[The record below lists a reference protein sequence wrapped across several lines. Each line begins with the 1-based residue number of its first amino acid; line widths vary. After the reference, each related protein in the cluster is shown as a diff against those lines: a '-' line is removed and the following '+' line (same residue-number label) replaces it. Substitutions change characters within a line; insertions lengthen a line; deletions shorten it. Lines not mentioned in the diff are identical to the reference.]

1 MATTQ
6 TVDVKELLNK
16 QVANFG
22 VLYIKLHQF
31 HWYVKGPQFFT
42 LHAKFEELYDE
53 TTAAFDDLAE
63 RLLTIGGSPYS
74 TLKEYL
80 EHASLQESTD
90 VNREADEFVKELIND
105 YTLLSREL
113 GESINSAAEAG
124 DDVTQDLFIGLKG
137 SLEKHVWMLQAY
149 LG

>member
-6 TVDVKELLNK
+6 TVGIKELLNK

-42 LHAKFEELYDE
+42 LHTKFEELYDE
-53 TTAAFDDLAE
+53 AAATFDDLAE

-90 VNREADEFVKELIND
+90 VNRKADDFVKEIIND
-105 YTLLSREL
+105 YTLLSKEL
-113 GESINSAAEAG
+113 GESINHAAEAG

-137 SLEKHVWMLQAY
+137 NLEKHVWMLQAY